1 MNEHN
6 EALLCRIALV
16 EVEMVVK
23 DTQLGKSL
31 GPNGFIVPF
40 FHHCWHF
47 IKDEVLKLVEE

>member
-31 GPNGFIVPF
+31 GPNGFIVPL

-47 IKDEVLKLVEE
+47 INDEVLKLVEE